1 MAEPKFTMT
10 ADDDLPR
17 TLRREK
23 EAREREA
30 REREAF
36 DQPSAPIGQAGANY
50 GYADEPYEPDVVS
63 VRYLQIPFFHLM
75 LFFLKAVIAAIPA
88 LILFTGLCILIG
100 KGLQYV
106 VPELRVFDIQINFP
120 PKS

>member
-50 GYADEPYEPDVVS
+50 GYADEPDVVS
-63 VRYLQIPFFHLM
+63 VRYLQIPFFHLI